1 MLLNQPQHHQ
11 DVPAVEGEQCLTN
24 LIFLSSFFF
33 QPIEFT
39 QIEHE
44 RRFKFVLKGIFILI
58 TVCVALLF
66 AWTHIVSPGV
76 LFSLRGMNI
85 LTGDMLDEPEV
96 GKAYPVFLLFGNG
109 AMALAMITA
118 EICACIM
125 RPASTIVHPVCS
137 VGFVVNHIPF
147 FTLNISIVLVTVVN
161 TVTWVFFEFSSP
173 YWLNMSAVMTS
184 ILVTNK
190 GARAHVATRLRQQ
203 IDSFTIGGNNTVHPF
218 VEIALVPLRSLAGPA
233 PTMPT
238 STIAGP
244 ALVRFSNP
252 LPRASGL
259 ENLTRPAPTLP
270 TSTRATLCPVD
281 E

>member
-1 MLLNQPQHHQ
+1 MRPSLWTPTAPCPCSLEVHLDVGVQPCSMLLNQPQHHQ
-11 DVPAVEGEQCLTN
+11 DVPAAEGEQCLTN

-76 LFSLRGMNI
+76 LFSLRGMHI

-96 GKAYPVFLLFGNG
+96 GKAYSVFLLFGNG
-109 AMALAMITA
+109 AMALAMVTA

-147 FTLNISIVLVTVVN
+147 FSLNISIVLVTVVN

-203 IDSFTIGGNNTVHPF
+203 IDSFTIGGNNTVHPV
-218 VEIALVPLRSLAGPA
+218 VEIALVPLRSLTG
-233 PTMPT
+233 
-238 STIAGP
+238 
-244 ALVRFSNP
+244 
-252 LPRASGL
+252 
-259 ENLTRPAPTLP
+259 PAPTLP
-270 TSTRATLCPVD
+270 TSTNATLCPVD

>member
-1 MLLNQPQHHQ
+1 M
-11 DVPAVEGEQCLTN
+11 
-24 LIFLSSFFF
+24 
-33 QPIEFT
+33 
-39 QIEHE
+39 
-44 RRFKFVLKGIFILI
+44 
-58 TVCVALLF
+58 
-66 AWTHIVSPGV
+66 
-76 LFSLRGMNI
+76 
-85 LTGDMLDEPEV
+85 TGDMLDEPEV
-96 GKAYPVFLLFGNG
+96 GKAYSVFLLFGNG
-109 AMALAMITA
+109 AMALAMVTA

-184 ILVTNK
+184 ILITNK
-190 GARAHVATRLRQQ
+190 GARAHVAKRLRQQ

-252 LPRASGL
+252 LLRASGL

-270 TSTRATLCPVD
+270 ILSTSIRATVCPVD

>member
-1 MLLNQPQHHQ
+1 MLFGWAQI
-11 DVPAVEGEQCLTN
+11 VEPGAL
-24 LIFLSSFFF
+24 
-33 QPIEFT
+33 
-39 QIEHE
+39 
-44 RRFKFVLKGIFILI
+44 FVRVDF
-58 TVCVALLF
+58 
-66 AWTHIVSPGV
+66 
-76 LFSLRGMNI
+76 
-85 LTGDMLDEPEV
+85 LTGDMLVEREF
-96 GKAYPVFLLFGNG
+96 GKAYLVFFHSSNG
-109 AMALAMITA
+109 ATVHAMVTA
-118 EICACIM
+118 EICAWFM
-125 RPASTIVHPVCS
+125 SPASTIIHPVCS
-137 VGFVVNHIPF
+137 VGFIVNHIPF
-147 FTLNISIVLVTVVN
+147 FTLNFSIVLILVVQTVTV
-161 TVTWVFFEFSSP
+161 VFFEFRAP
-173 YWLNMSAVMTS
+173 FWLNASVVLTT

-203 IDSFTIGGNNTVHPF
+203 IDSFTIGGNNASHQV